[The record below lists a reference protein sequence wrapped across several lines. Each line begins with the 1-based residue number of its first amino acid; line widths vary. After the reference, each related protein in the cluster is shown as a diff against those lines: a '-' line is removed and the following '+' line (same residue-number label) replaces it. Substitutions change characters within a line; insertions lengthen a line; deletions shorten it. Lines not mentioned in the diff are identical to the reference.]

1 MAGRL
6 RNEKGEY
13 IPSHGMKH
21 TTIYSRWCA
30 MKERCYNPNNKGY
43 KRYGAR
49 GITVCDEWRNSFEAF
64 YEWSVSNGYQ
74 DGLTIDRIDNNKG
87 YSPDNCRWA
96 THKQQ
101 NRNYSRN
108 HMITYNGKTQ
118 CIADWADEVGI
129 NRATILYRIKAGKTA
144 DELFD
149 KRDGRTVRWNR
160 ACL

>member
-21 TTIYSRWCA
+21 TRIYNRWCA
-30 MKERCYNPNNKGY
+30 MKERCYNPHSKSY
-43 KRYGAR
+43 RRYGER
-49 GITVCDEWRNSFEAF
+49 GITICDEWRNSFEAF
-64 YEWSVSNGYQ
+64 YEWAVSNGYQ
-74 DGLTIDRIDNNKG
+74 EGLTIDRIDNNKG
-87 YSPDNCRWA
+87 YSPDNCRWV
-96 THKQQ
+96 TYKQQ

-118 CIADWADEVGI
+118 CIADWAEEVGI
-129 NRATILYRIKAGKTA
+129 NQATILYRIKAGKTV

-149 KRDGRTVRWNR
+149 KRDGRAVRWNR